1 MDVATT
7 GIPAD
12 ILATPVALP
21 RGGVVPNRLFKSATT
36 EGLADTRDN
45 ATDALCRLYERWSA
59 GGAGLLFSGNVM
71 IDRAHLERAGNVV
84 LDEATDRAALKRWA
98 DSGKRHG
105 SRFWMQI
112 SHPGRQCPKTVNPNP
127 VSASD
132 VQLHLGGGFGK
143 PRPLTAQE
151 VRAVISGFARAAA
164 MAREAGFDGA
174 QLHGAH
180 GYLVSQFLSPVT
192 NRRTD
197 EWGGSLENR
206 ARLLLESLRAMRAA
220 VGEDYPLSVKLN
232 SADFRKGGFS
242 LDDCV
247 QVVRWLN
254 ELGLDLLEIS
264 GGSYEQ
270 PRLMGAIG
278 DRKTYE
284 PPRVASH
291 REREAFFLDY
301 AEAIRPVA
309 QMPLAMTGG
318 FRRRDTMV
326 EAVGSGDVDLVGMA
340 RPFCADPD
348 LPRKLMAGELT
359 EAPRFQETIR
369 LGPGLLGPQSP
380 LQMARAMNMFGQ
392 MGWCYDQ
399 IVRMGQ
405 GKEIDFSLGAWRA
418 LVRYLRT
425 DARSAKARAYRPG

>member
-7 GIPAD
+7 GVPAD

-21 RGGVVPNRLFKSATT
+21 RGADIPNRLFKSATT
-36 EGLADTRDN
+36 EGLADPQDN
-45 ATDALCRLYERWSA
+45 ATERLCRLYERWSA

-84 LDEATDRAALKRWA
+84 IDDATDREALKRWA
-98 DSGKRHG
+98 EAGKRHG
-105 SRFWMQI
+105 NQFWMQI
-112 SHPGRQCPKTVNPNP
+112 SHPGRQCPKGVNPNP

-132 VQLHLGGGFGK
+132 VQLHLGGGFAK
-143 PRPLTAQE
+143 PRPLTGEELQ
-151 VRAVISGFARAAA
+151 AVIRGFARAAVV
-164 MAREAGFDGA
+164 ARDAGFDGA

-192 NRRTD
+192 NQRTD

-206 ARLLLESLRAMRAA
+206 ARLLLESLKAMRAA
-220 VGEDYPLSVKLN
+220 VGEAYPLSVKLN
-232 SADFRKGGFS
+232 SADFRKGGYT
-242 LDDCV
+242 LDECV
-247 QVVRWLN
+247 RVVEWLN

-278 DRKTYE
+278 DKETFE
-284 PPRVASH
+284 LPKVTSH

-301 AEAIRPVA
+301 AQAIRAVA
-309 QMPLAMTGG
+309 EMPLAMTGG
-318 FRRRDTMV
+318 FRRRDTMA

-348 LPRKLMAGELT
+348 LPQKLLDGSLA
-359 EAPRFQETIR
+359 EAPRYQETIR

-380 LQMARAMNMFGQ
+380 NQMMRAMNMFGQ
-392 MGWCYDQ
+392 TGWCYEQ
-399 IVRMGQ
+399 IVRMSEGLD
-405 GKEIDFSLGAWRA
+405 IDFSMGAWRA
-418 LVRYLRT
+418 LIRYLRT
-425 DARSAKARAYRPG
+425 DARIAKARVFKPA